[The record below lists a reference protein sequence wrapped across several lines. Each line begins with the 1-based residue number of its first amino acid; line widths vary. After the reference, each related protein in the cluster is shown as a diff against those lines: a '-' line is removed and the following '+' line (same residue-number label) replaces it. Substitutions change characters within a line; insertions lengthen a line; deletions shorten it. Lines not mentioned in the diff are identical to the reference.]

1 MSIKLNLQNAGLCE
15 HELDYISPLAETA
28 NQMLRERSGAGH
40 EMLGWLDLPETYD
53 KEEFARIQAA
63 AKRIQEQSEVLVA
76 IGIGGSYL
84 GARAGLEFTQGQFGN
99 QIKSNRRNKN
109 AGVEVYFA
117 GNNLSSAYIQNLFDI
132 IGERDFS
139 VNVISKSGTTTEPAV
154 AFRLFKEKLEQ
165 KYGKAGAR
173 ERIYATTDAHKGA
186 LRGLAREEG
195 YETFVVPDNIG
206 GRFSCLSAVGLLP
219 MAAGGMDIQEI
230 MRGCSDARKA
240 YGAPK
245 LSDNDAMR
253 YGAVRSIMLAK
264 GKTTEI
270 LASYEPALTMFG
282 EWYKQLMAESEG
294 KDGKGIF
301 PVSANFTTDLHS
313 IGQFIQDGTRNL
325 FETVLWVENSERD
338 LIVPED
344 PANVDG
350 LNFAAGMTV
359 QQMNEKAMKGTLLA
373 HVDGGAPNVVIT
385 LERLNDYTFGELV
398 YFFWKSL
405 AISGYLLGV
414 NPFDQP
420 GVEAY
425 KKNMF
430 ALLGKPG
437 FESAKAALENRLK
450 GV

>member
-1 MSIKLNLQNAGLCE
+1 MSIQLNVNNAGLRD
-15 HELDYISPLAETA
+15 HELTFVRPQVESAFRTLTEKT
-28 NQMLRERSGAGH
+28 GAGH
-40 EMLGWLDLPETYD
+40 EMLGWLDLPKTYD
-53 KEEFARIQAA
+53 REEFARIKAA
-63 AKRIQEQSEVLVA
+63 AKRIQEQSQVLVA

-84 GARAGLEFTQGQFGN
+84 GARAALEFVKGPFGN
-99 QIKSNRRNKN
+99 QLTGAGKAK
-109 AGVEVYFA
+109 GVEVYFA
-117 GNNLSSAYIQNLFDI
+117 GSNISSDYTQNIMDI
-132 IGERDFS
+132 IGDRDFS

-154 AFRLFKEKLEQ
+154 AFRFFKQKLEE
-165 KYGKAGAR
+165 KYGKDGAKS
-173 ERIYATTDAHKGA
+173 RIYATTDAKKGA
-186 LRGLAREEG
+186 LRGLAVEEG

-219 MAAGGMDIQEI
+219 MAAGGMDIDAV
-230 MRGCSDARKA
+230 MKGCADACELYANPDFEK
-240 YGAPK
+240 
-245 LSDNDAMR
+245 NDAMIYAALR
-253 YGAVRSIMLAK
+253 FIMFTK
-264 GKTTEI
+264 GKKVEI

-294 KDGKGIF
+294 KDNKGVF

-313 IGQFIQDGTRNL
+313 IGQFIQDGSRDL
-325 FETVLWVENSERD
+325 FETVLWVKKANQD
-338 LIVPED
+338 LFVPND

-350 LNFAAGMTV
+350 LNFASGVAMREI
-359 QQMNEKAMKGTLLA
+359 NEKAMKGTLLA
-373 HVDGGAPNVVIT
+373 HVDGGTPNLLIT
-385 LERLNDYTFGELV
+385 IDKRDDYNFGELV

-437 FESAKAALENRLK
+437 YEDAKGALEARL
-450 GV
+450 GSLL